1 MSLSA
6 VADLLTCPNC
16 HRPLSIMDRTVR
28 CPTGHS
34 FDLARQGYVNLLTG
48 RQPANADSPEMITA
62 RDRFLGADHYRALAD
77 AIADRAAA
85 AVDGL
90 PAEQGRPRLAETG
103 AGTGYYLA
111 TVLDRITDATGI
123 ATDISVP
130 ACRRAARAHARIG
143 AVVADTWAGLPIA
156 DGHIDLLMV
165 IFAPRNPPEFARL
178 LAPGGRL
185 IVVTPG
191 PDHLRQLREPLGLLG
206 IEADKQDRLQATM
219 SAHLEPVQ
227 RDRLRYRLR
236 LADDELIALVTMGPN
251 AHHTD
256 ERIAERVRALQ
267 PPVEVDVDVWI
278 SEFAQR

>member
-1 MSLSA
+1 M
-6 VADLLTCPNC
+6 
-16 HRPLSIMDRTVR
+16 
-28 CPTGHS
+28 
-34 FDLARQGYVNLLTG
+34 
-48 RQPANADSPEMITA
+48 
-62 RDRFLGADHYRALAD
+62 
-77 AIADRAAA
+77 
-85 AVDGL
+85 
-90 PAEQGRPRLAETG
+90 AETG